1 MTQGNL
7 INQTWEIGRSNAQCG
22 SCMTALAAGTACWAT
37 LVEIDAASA
46 EKSTSRGPLGRF
58 ARRDFCEAC
67 WQAGRRP
74 EAPVVM
80 FSYWKTTIPEAEQK
94 KKLFVDDGVLLDLF
108 NRLESRT
115 ESADIQFRFV
125 LALLLMR
132 KRLIKYEGTEPPAET
147 DSTANGTVA
156 EIWRMVLRSSGQAV
170 RVINPHLTTEQIGEV
185 SEQLSS
191 ILAEEV

>member
-1 MTQGNL
+1 M
-7 INQTWEIGRSNAQCG
+7 
-22 SCMTALAAGTACWAT
+22 
-37 LVEIDAASA
+37 
-46 EKSTSRGPLGRF
+46 
-58 ARRDFCEAC
+58 
-67 WQAGRRP
+67 
-74 EAPVVM
+74 VM
-80 FSYWKTTIPEAEQK
+80 FSYWKTTIPETQQK

-108 NRLESRT
+108 HRLESRT

-132 KRLIKYEGTEPPAET
+132 KRLIKYEGTEPPVET
-147 DSTANGTVA
+147 DGTANGTVS
-156 EIWRMVLRSSGQAV
+156 EIWRMVLRNSGQAV